1 MTLTRKLALLLAAG
15 LTAFTLVAAGALIS
29 YNAAQPQ
36 AAAAQ
41 TQAQTQ
47 TQSQVQ
53 QPAAATAPDTLTSAQ
68 QTNNAAQNP
77 GDQAQAQTATGN
89 VPAAAPAYPISAEQA
104 ASLALQAAPTSFL
117 QTTPMLVNF
126 DGTVAYE
133 VGLDQGQVYINATT
147 GEVLYNS
154 ASLTNS
160 SSALGAQGS
169 SGNAGEREDH
179 ERFEAHED
187 GDD

>member
-15 LTAFTLVAAGALIS
+15 LTAFTLVTAGALIS

-41 TQAQTQ
+41 SQTQ
-47 TQSQVQ
+47 TQSQLQ
-53 QPAAATAPDTLTSAQ
+53 QPAAATAPDTSASAQ
-68 QTNNAAQNP
+68 QTNKAAQNSGEQTQAPTDSASAP
-77 GDQAQAQTATGN
+77 G
-89 VPAAAPAYPISAEQA
+89 PAYPISAEQA
-104 ASLALQAAPTSFL
+104 AALALQAAPTSFL

-154 ASLTNS
+154 ASLTASN
-160 SSALGAQGS
+160 SALGAQGS
-169 SGNAGEREDH
+169 SGNSGEREDH
-179 ERFEAHED
+179 ERYEEHED

>member
-15 LTAFTLVAAGALIS
+15 LTAFTLVTAGALIS

-41 TQAQTQ
+41 SQTQ
-47 TQSQVQ
+47 TQSQLQ
-53 QPAAATAPDTLTSAQ
+53 QPAAAPAPDTSASAQ
-68 QTNNAAQNP
+68 QTDSAAQNS
-77 GDQAQAQTATGN
+77 GEQAQAQTATGN

-104 ASLALQAAPTSFL
+104 AALALQAAPTSFL

-179 ERFEAHED
+179 ESYEEHED

>member
-15 LTAFTLVAAGALIS
+15 LTAFTLVTAGALIS

-41 TQAQTQ
+41 SQTQ
-47 TQSQVQ
+47 TQSQLQ
-53 QPAAATAPDTLTSAQ
+53 QPAAATAPDTSASAQ
-68 QTNNAAQNP
+68 QTGSGAQNSGEQTQAPTDSASAP
-77 GDQAQAQTATGN
+77 G
-89 VPAAAPAYPISAEQA
+89 PAYPISAEQA
-104 ASLALQAAPTSFL
+104 AALALQAAPTSFL

-154 ASLTNS
+154 ASLTASN
-160 SSALGAQGS
+160 SALGAQGS
-169 SGNAGEREDH
+169 SGNSGEREDH
-179 ERFEAHED
+179 ERYEEHED

>member
-41 TQAQTQ
+41 SQTQ

-53 QPAAATAPDTLTSAQ
+53 QPAAATAPDASASAQ
-68 QTNNAAQNP
+68 QTDSGAQNP
-77 GDQAQAQTATGN
+77 GEQAQAQTATGN
-89 VPAAAPAYPISAEQA
+89 VPAAAPTYPISAEQA
-104 ASLALQAAPTSFL
+104 ASLALQAAPNSFL

-154 ASLTNS
+154 ASLTASN
-160 SSALGAQGS
+160 SALGAQGS

-179 ERFEAHED
+179 ERYEEHED